1 MDRENFPEGEDRKL
15 AGRTTREPIE
25 PRYALTES
33 ADPVVKRGR
42 LVPSVKLTE
51 KKKQMDSPGSSGWH
65 AGEAAPGNAGDLV
78 RRGRWP
84 RWLSIRVT
92 EI

>member
-1 MDRENFPEGEDRKL
+1 MDRENFPKGEDRKL

-42 LVPSVKLTE
+42 PVPSVERTETEADGLSGVVGRACGGKLHWETRE
-51 KKKQMDSPGSSGWH
+51 ISSV
-65 AGEAAPGNAGDLV
+65 AGDDCNGSV
-78 RRGRWP
+78 
-84 RWLSIRVT
+84 
-92 EI
+92 

>member
-1 MDRENFPEGEDRKL
+1 MDRENFPRGEDRKL

-42 LVPSVKLTE
+42 PVPSVKLTE
-51 KKKQMDSPGSSGWH
+51 KNRWTLRGRRDGMGGKLHRVTREISFV
-65 AGEAAPGNAGDLV
+65 AGDGRDGLV
-78 RRGRWP
+78 
-84 RWLSIRVT
+84 
-92 EI
+92 

>member
-1 MDRENFPEGEDRKL
+1 MDRENFPKGEDRKL

-51 KKKQMDSPGSSGWH
+51 KKKADGLSGVVGMACGGSCTG
-65 AGEAAPGNAGDLV
+65 
-78 RRGRWP
+78 
-84 RWLSIRVT
+84 
-92 EI
+92 

>member
-1 MDRENFPEGEDRKL
+1 VDRENFPKGEDRKL

-42 LVPSVKLTE
+42 PVPSVEITE
-51 KKKQMDSPGSSGWH
+51 TEADGLSGVVGTACGGSCVG
-65 AGEAAPGNAGDLV
+65 
-78 RRGRWP
+78 
-84 RWLSIRVT
+84 
-92 EI
+92 

>member
-1 MDRENFPEGEDRKL
+1 MDRENFPRGEDRKL

-42 LVPSVKLTE
+42 PVPSVKLTE
-51 KKKQMDSPGSSGWH
+51 KKSRWTLRGRRDGMRGKLHRVTREISFV
-65 AGEAAPGNAGDLV
+65 AGD
-78 RRGRWP
+78 GRDG
-84 RWLSIRVT
+84 SV
-92 EI
+92 

>member
-1 MDRENFPEGEDRKL
+1 MDRENFPRGEDRKL

-42 LVPSVKLTE
+42 PVPSVKLTE
-51 KKKQMDSPGSSGWH
+51 KKQMDSPGSSGRH
-65 AGEAAPGNAGDLV
+65 VGEVVMGNAGDLV
-78 RRGRWP
+78 RRG
-84 RWLSIRVT
+84 
-92 EI
+92 